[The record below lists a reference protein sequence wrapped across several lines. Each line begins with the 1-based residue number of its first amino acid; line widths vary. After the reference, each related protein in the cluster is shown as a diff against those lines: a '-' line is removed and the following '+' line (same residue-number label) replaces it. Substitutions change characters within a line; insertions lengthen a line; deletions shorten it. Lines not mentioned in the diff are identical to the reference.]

1 MVTMDPM
8 HHPVDKKSAIFTSYQ
23 QSFRIDDLINSN
35 PQPDHYPP
43 PSLPSPPPSSGRIED
58 RTGGMG
64 MVTAA
69 VAGKPVRLLNIII
82 AVALDKNKGSLAS
95 LEIKGLI
102 LD

>member
-8 HHPVDKKSAIFTSYQ
+8 HPVDKKSALFTSYQ

-58 RTGGMG
+58 GTGGMG
-64 MVTAA
+64 MVGAA
-69 VAGKPVRLLNIII
+69 VAGKPVRLHQNY
-82 AVALDKNKGSLAS
+82 KYNTRYM
-95 LEIKGLI
+95 EY
-102 LD
+102 

>member
-58 RTGGMG
+58 GTGGMG
-64 MVTAA
+64 MVAAA
-69 VAGKPVRLLNIII
+69 VAGKPVRLLNNI
-82 AVALDKNKGSLAS
+82 AVALDKNKGSLAN
-95 LEIKGLI
+95 LEIQRLI